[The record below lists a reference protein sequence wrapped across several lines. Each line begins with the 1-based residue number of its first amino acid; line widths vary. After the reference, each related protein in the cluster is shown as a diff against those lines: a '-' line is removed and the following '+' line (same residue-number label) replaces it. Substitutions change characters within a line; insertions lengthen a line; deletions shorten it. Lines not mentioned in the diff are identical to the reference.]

1 MFVTSVKGLYSWPA
15 NSAYHVTKHSLETMA
30 DSLRMEMV
38 KFGVQVSIVEPGNF
52 STVTACQT
60 EEHVNCLIFSFA
72 FITLIR
78 TANYKFIS

>member
-1 MFVTSVKGLYSWPA
+1 MVTSVKGLYSWPN

-38 KFGVQVSIVEPGNF
+38 KFGVHVSIVEPGNF

-60 EEHVNCLIFSFA
+60 DEHVN
-72 FITLIR
+72 
-78 TANYKFIS
+78 